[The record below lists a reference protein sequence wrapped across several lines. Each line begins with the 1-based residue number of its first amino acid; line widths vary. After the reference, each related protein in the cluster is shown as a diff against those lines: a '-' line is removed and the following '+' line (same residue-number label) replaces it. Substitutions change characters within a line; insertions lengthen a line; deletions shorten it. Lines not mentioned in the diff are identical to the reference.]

1 MGILEPGIWLDGLER
16 SARERDLYGEEY
28 AMGDLLHCSTLQQ
41 SLFDMM
47 HDFPAG
53 NPWNADIR
61 KDETPKP
68 CRPSV

>member
-1 MGILEPGIWLDGLER
+1 D
-16 SARERDLYGEEY
+16 RERGLYGEEY

-47 HDFPAG
+47 PDFPAG

-61 KDETPKP
+61 KDETQNLVDPA
-68 CRPSV
+68 CRKFSNFEAVTLQ